1 MTAIGS
7 NRGHA
12 ARRPE
17 SPHLS
22 AKLVSSA
29 KDRIPYS
36 SLGNSNNAG
45 IRRMAFFHQA
55 RQQLPT
61 QASHSPC
68 STREVQDSWCAHDLS
83 LTGPGRSGSPLGG
96 AASRVIFIGQS
107 LRVGAWASC
116 RSSDLDAPKR
126 VARYS
131 PPRVKLHWRLHR
143 LSGVSITESMTPWP
157 YGGLGGPWMFV
168 KLRSDLIRVAFLV
181 GRHLHPRMSKRF

>member
-12 ARRPE
+12 TRRPE

-22 AKLVSSA
+22 AKLVSST

-36 SLGNSNNAG
+36 SLGNSKNAG

-55 RQQLPT
+55 RRQLLT
-61 QASHSPC
+61 QAS
-68 STREVQDSWCAHDLS
+68 DSWCAHDLS

-107 LRVGAWASC
+107 LRAGAWASC
-116 RSSDLDAPKR
+116 RLSDLDAPKR
-126 VARYS
+126 AARYS
-131 PPRVKLHWRLHR
+131 PPRSEIALAAAQAVWSLHNRIYDPLALR
-143 LSGVSITESMTPWP
+143 
-157 YGGLGGPWMFV
+157 GLGRTV
-168 KLRSDLIRVAFLV
+168 DVCEAEI
-181 GRHLHPRMSKRF
+181 

>member
-7 NRGHA
+7 NCGHA

-22 AKLVSSA
+22 AKLVSST

-36 SLGNSNNAG
+36 SLGNSNYAG

-55 RQQLPT
+55 RRQFLT

-68 STREVQDSWCAHDLS
+68 STREYQDSWCAHDLS

-107 LRVGAWASC
+107 LRAGAWASC
-116 RSSDLDAPKR
+116 RLSDLDAPKR

-131 PPRVKLHWRLHR
+131 PPRSEIALAAAQAVWSLHNRIYDPLALW
-143 LSGVSITESMTPWP
+143 
-157 YGGLGGPWMFV
+157 GLGRTV
-168 KLRSDLIRVAFLV
+168 DICEAEI
-181 GRHLHPRMSKRF
+181 